1 MLVILLGPSCSGK
14 STFQKE
20 LVENEGYHAVRT
32 ATTRP
37 RRMGEDASAYYFLK
51 DQAFAEWEAREISSA
66 SRLSEAGAT
75 GYHVTRL
82 PGRGTALIELSSSHP
97 EVSWNSYHD
106 TQKSSLPM
114 RCPSYTSGWMGL
126 RGNLALAVEE
136 IHDEN
141 TSDEWPQI
149 PSISGTTLG
158 RMVFGSLRRIISWI
172 ASTIRRTT
180 N

>member
-1 MLVILLGPSCSGK
+1 MRDTMQYELPPHALDVWERTLLPTTSSRIKRSLNGK
-14 STFQKE
+14 P
-20 LVENEGYHAVRT
+20 G
-32 ATTRP
+32 
-37 RRMGEDASAYYFLK
+37 
-51 DQAFAEWEAREISSA
+51 EISSA
-66 SRLSEAGAT
+66 SRLSEVGAT

-82 PGRGTALIELSSSHP
+82 PGWETALIELSSSHP

-106 TQKSSLPM
+106 MQKSSPPM
-114 RCPSYTSGWMGL
+114 RCPSYTSESMGL
-126 RGNLALAVEE
+126 RGSLALVSEVTP
-136 IHDEN
+136 DES

-149 PSISGTTLG
+149 PSISDTTLG